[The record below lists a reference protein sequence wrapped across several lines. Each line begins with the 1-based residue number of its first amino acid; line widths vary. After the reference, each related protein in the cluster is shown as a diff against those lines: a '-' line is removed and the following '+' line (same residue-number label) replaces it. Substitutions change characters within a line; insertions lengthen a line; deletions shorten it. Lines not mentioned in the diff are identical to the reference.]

1 MPEKGAIEIMRHWDK
16 QPQKPQVRAMVDRR
30 QIILGSLT
38 LLGMAILLIV
48 GLTPRNASAP
58 EENAAQVRTDTAQ
71 TLDAA
76 CSITQHL
83 TYTPCGH
90 SLTRRQTLP
99 PELAGKALA
108 DLEAAYDAWQVTSF
122 SATTVTMEQALDM
135 YCPEHLI
142 LMPDESGMLCIFQNK
157 YGDALALMEELNL
170 PLGDLP
176 DSYQEEIRPG
186 KGFDTQDELA
196 QWLEAADS

>member
-1 MPEKGAIEIMRHWDK
+1 MRQWNK
-16 QPQKPQVRAMVDRR
+16 QPDKPQVKALIDRR

-48 GLTPRNASAP
+48 GLTPRSASAP
-58 EENAAQVRTDTAQ
+58 EPDAAQVGGESAI
-71 TLDAA
+71 TLSAD
-76 CSITQHL
+76 CVMVQHL
-83 TYTPCGH
+83 SYAPCAH

-99 PELAGKALA
+99 TELVGKIRA

-122 SATTVTMEQALDM
+122 SATEVSMEQSLDM
-135 YCPEHLI
+135 YCPEHMV

-157 YGDALALMEELNL
+157 YGDALALVEALDTRL
-170 PLGDLP
+170 IDLP
-176 DSYQEEIRPG
+176 DSYQEELRPG
-186 KGFDTQDELA
+186 KGFDTQEELA